1 MKLKKL
7 ALLGAIL
14 LMLTSCSGQTVE
26 LLDFL
31 GNDTG
36 DVDFE
41 GLTFTLCDDGFI
53 IKVEEDLSKMLTER
67 EEMLFARY
75 EEIEDTYNCTIKFE
89 EWNEDTLLARKAGGL
104 NYADILNMRLNRV
117 YEEYINGYLLPL
129 SDLPYVDLTDE
140 KYGSAEFI
148 ESMTW
153 NGDTVCAYPQYWG
166 IMTPNFCD
174 AVYFNPDVFTL
185 INLPNPH
192 ELYEQG
198 AWNWEALEN
207 IGKACLDASSPEKP
221 MYMSTLNNYFAR
233 MMILSNG
240 GQYIKE
246 NADGKYEYGLVT
258 DEVFAALEKTN
269 SFYNEGYLIDY
280 PGSVDDALTLFV
292 DNQIALIAEY
302 SVQGIFFDNG
312 VIGVGM
318 QGEYCWAHNP
328 IGPSGTDQTTGLISN
343 ENQYMFATNEKAT
356 DIESLG
362 KFVDILFEPISDEP
376 MDWVDVFLNMNFYD
390 ETSMDVFMTKFEN
403 SVFDH
408 VVFAYQDDTI
418 YDAILQAAETG
429 AIRENIEKLQSQ
441 ANAKLDEGIN
451 KGK

>member
-1 MKLKKL
+1 MKLRKL
-7 ALLGAIL
+7 ALLGAAL
-14 LMLTSCSGQTVE
+14 LTLTSCSGKPVE

-31 GNDTG
+31 GSDSG
-36 DVDFE
+36 DADFE
-41 GLTFTLCDDGFI
+41 GLTFRICDDGFI
-53 IKVEEDLSKMLTER
+53 IKEEEDLSKMLTER

-75 EEIEDTYNCTIKFE
+75 EEIEDDYNCQIEFE
-89 EWNEDTLLARKAGGL
+89 VWDEDTLLARKAGGL
-104 NYADILNMRLNRV
+104 EYADILNMRLNRV
-117 YEEYINGYLLPL
+117 YEEYENGYLLPL

-140 KYGSAEFI
+140 KYGSAQFI
-148 ESMTW
+148 EAMTW

-174 AVYFNPDVFTL
+174 AVFFNPDVFTL
-185 INLPNPH
+185 INQPNPH

-207 IGKACLDASSPEKP
+207 IGKGCLSASTPDKP

-246 NADGKYEYGLVT
+246 NAEGKYEYGLVS
-258 DEVFAALEKTN
+258 DESLEAIEKAN
-269 SFYNEGYLIDY
+269 DFYEQGYLVDY
-280 PGSVDDALTLFV
+280 PGSVDEALTLFV

-318 QGEYCWAHNP
+318 QGEYCWAYNP
-328 IGPSGTDQTTGLISN
+328 TGPKGIDQTTGLISN
-343 ENQYMFATNEKAT
+343 ENQYIFATNEKET

-362 KFVDILFEPISDEP
+362 RFVDLLFEPISEEP
-376 MDWVDVFLNMNFYD
+376 MDWVDTFLNMNFYD
-390 ETSMDVFMTKFEN
+390 DTSREVFMTKYEN
-403 SVFDH
+403 SIFDH
-408 VVFAYQDDTI
+408 VVFAYNDDTI
-418 YDAILQAAETG
+418 YDAILKAAETG
-429 AIRENIEKLQSQ
+429 AVRENIEKLQNQ
-441 ANAKLDEGIN
+441 ANAKLDAGIN